1 MLLSL
6 RHPFTDAT
14 LGIWKIEEAED
25 FFFRDLPLTLGEAA
39 EFETLKAPRRM
50 EWLAARWLLHKL
62 SGAPQRLP
70 LAKDTFSKPF
80 FPGHTELACSL
91 SHSRGLVGALLVRN
105 CRQDAAFGLDL
116 QVLVAKM
123 PALAHKFVNEAERE
137 AASRFPAAYYMDIL
151 HIYWTA
157 KEALYKAYGLKSL
170 DFKENLHIDLDNWDG
185 QQGSG
190 SGTIRKAEFSRVFQ
204 LYLEKISLPET
215 ENEAAVFCVCAPK
228 DLCEREESP
237 NML

>member
-6 RHPFTDAT
+6 RHPFPDAT
-14 LGIWKIEEAED
+14 LGVWKIEEAEA
-25 FFFRDLPLTLGEAA
+25 FFFRDLPLSAGEQA
-39 EFETLKAPRRM
+39 EFEVLKAPRRM

-80 FPGHTELACSL
+80 FPGHEELACSL

-105 CRQDAAFGLDL
+105 CQPDAAFGLDL

-123 PALAHKFVNEAERE
+123 PALAHKFVNEAERD
-137 AASRFPAAYYMDIL
+137 AAAQFPASAYMDIL

-157 KEALYKAYGLKSL
+157 KEALYKAYGLKAL
-170 DFKENLHIDLDNWDG
+170 DFKEHLHVDLDTWDG
-185 QQGSG
+185 QTGG
-190 SGTIRKAEFSRVFQ
+190 GTGTIAKGEFTRAFD
-204 LYLEKISLPET
+204 LYLEKIQLPET
-215 ENEAAVFCVCAPK
+215 DNEAAIVCVCAPK
-228 DLCEREESP
+228 L
-237 NML
+237 